1 MRSSREIRRHLASRT
16 CRRWRARRPA
26 PTISTKEAS
35 EDAGAP
41 RPPPSNYVNQVCCTS
56 PSVFMALGA
65 EAEAG
70 FKGSPWSLGTVART
84 ETYWS
89 ELTPFT
95 FLGSP
100 NFSTW
105 IRYTT
110 ARADNL
116 SFSLFL
122 GASQQISGP
131 LVSPIPED
139 PARNAAH
146 SNVLLPVVGVT
157 YRQQWG
163 WFWTRVSP
171 NAVLGLD
178 PSYYTTYLGWT
189 YPVLMA
195 SGIPWLECGVSVLP
209 GLSLSAALST
219 NLLRATWEF

>member
-1 MRSSREIRRHLASRT
+1 MKPNGSPLSSQRRRHQLALILSATFFCASWAEVTQALPLEGRLVGSILP
-16 CRRWRARRPA
+16 RAL
-26 PTISTKEAS
+26 
-35 EDAGAP
+35 G
-41 RPPPSNYVNQVCCTS
+41 TS
-56 PSVFMALGA
+56 PSVSMALGA

-70 FKGSPWSLGTVART
+70 FRGSPWSIGTVARM
-84 ETYWS
+84 ETFWS

-116 SFSLFL
+116 SFSLFV
-122 GASQQISGP
+122 GASQQVSGP

-139 PARNAAH
+139 PARNAPH

-178 PSYYTTYLGWT
+178 PSYYTTYLGWA
-189 YPVLMA
+189 YPILTA
-195 SGIPWLECGVSVLP
+195 SGIPWLECGMSVLP